1 MTTHYRTESWSW
13 NITPVEVV
21 RETEHRVWF
30 ADRRQ
35 ANKISESY
43 RYHATLEDAIAHL
56 VERAERQ
63 RTRAKLSLD
72 DAERVLARLRGST
85 PLEPTGG

>member
-1 MTTHYRTESWSW
+1 MTTRFRTESWSW
-13 NITPVEVV
+13 EITPVEVV

-30 ADRRQ
+30 ADRQQ

-43 RYHATLEDAIAHL
+43 RYHATKEDAIAHL

-63 RTRAKLSLD
+63 RARAKLNLEE
-72 DAERVLARLRGST
+72 AEEVIARLLGST
-85 PLEPTGG
+85 PLAQPR